1 LLVTNPKISRL
12 AAVGRFYVPLSQ
24 TQQNELVTAI
34 TTIDNPDAL
43 PSWMSDYFGQVEQ
56 MFEADKAGA
65 VEKHGTHDQGTHG
78 RRSSNPRNLPNRLR
92 ERRATVEE
100 PSFTDDEFDA
110 VNTYSTDAA
119 LQVNHKL
126 RGLSR
131 TRGIQPAQGVWR
143 MSDKKIDAV
152 VAKMDSSIDK
162 STLVE
167 KTTLYR
173 EIPVSSLRT
182 GLFSSAK
189 GKTISDKGFL
199 SMRKG
204 ETSIPPRKGFVSL
217 QINAPAGTKALDLS
231 FINPNAMGEVILPR
245 GSKVKIINIV
255 GRSDDMTV
263 IGEIVD

>member
-1 LLVTNPKISRL
+1 MVKHYAPLKTKFGVEMVKLL
-12 AAVGRFYVPLSQ
+12 A
-24 TQQNELVTAI
+24 
-34 TTIDNPDAL
+34 TTDEFDAL
-43 PSWMSDYFGQVEQ
+43 PQWLQDHLLKVEQ

-65 VEKHGTHDQGTHG
+65 VEKHLPGQHDQSTHG

-92 ERRATVEE
+92 ELRATVEE

-143 MSDKKIDAV
+143 MSDKKIDAIV
-152 VAKMDSSIDK
+152 TKMDSSIDK

-173 EIPVSSLRT
+173 EIPVSSLRN

>member
-1 LLVTNPKISRL
+1 MVKHYAPLKTKFGVEMVKLL
-12 AAVGRFYVPLSQ
+12 A
-24 TQQNELVTAI
+24 
-34 TTIDNPDAL
+34 TTDEFDAL
-43 PSWMSDYFGQVEQ
+43 PDWLQEHLLKVEQ

-65 VEKHGTHDQGTHG
+65 VEKHGTHDQRTHG
-78 RRSSNPRNLPNRLR
+78 RG
-92 ERRATVEE
+92 RRATAEE
-100 PSFTDDEFDA
+100 PSFTDDEYDA
-110 VNTYSTDAA
+110 ISTYSTDAA

-173 EIPVSSLRT
+173 EIPVSSLRN